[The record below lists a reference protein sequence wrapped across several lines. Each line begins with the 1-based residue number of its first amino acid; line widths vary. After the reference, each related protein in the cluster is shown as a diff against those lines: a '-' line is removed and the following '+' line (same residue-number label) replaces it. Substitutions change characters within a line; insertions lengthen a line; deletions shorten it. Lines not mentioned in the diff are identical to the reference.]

1 MSSRL
6 TMMPA
11 SHTATSGPPKRGS
24 TATTRPATI
33 STTPTASIA
42 WCAVPGTIESIWG
55 ARYFDQSVSTFANL
69 SRPNTIGRTVKP
81 TRSTWKTWAAAAGTR
96 CSGTTWVLPRSV
108 MMTSGLKDDRLDVRT
123 PRVLRQDS
131 CLLESGGA
139 VAEDLAGQI
148 AAVGALADPAR
159 RALYRFVSAA
169 SEPVSRDEAAAGVGL
184 ARHTVK
190 FHLDRLVDDGLLE
203 TEYRRLSGR
212 RGPGAGRP
220 SKLYRRSARQ
230 IDVTLPERHYDL
242 AGQILAGA
250 VESAAA
256 SGTPVL
262 EAVDD
267 AAAAEGRRLAAATG
281 SAPLDDVLTG
291 LGYEPRAAGDA
302 VVLA

>member
-1 MSSRL
+1 
-6 TMMPA
+6 
-11 SHTATSGPPKRGS
+11 
-24 TATTRPATI
+24 
-33 STTPTASIA
+33 
-42 WCAVPGTIESIWG
+42 
-55 ARYFDQSVSTFANL
+55 
-69 SRPNTIGRTVKP
+69 
-81 TRSTWKTWAAAAGTR
+81 
-96 CSGTTWVLPRSV
+96 
-108 MMTSGLKDDRLDVRT
+108 
-123 PRVLRQDS
+123 
-131 CLLESGGA
+131 

-262 EAVDD
+262 EAVD
-267 AAAAEGRRLAAATG
+267 ATASAEGRRLAAPGTG
-281 SAPLDDVLTG
+281 LTDVLTD
-291 LGYEPRAAGDA
+291 LGFEPRETGDG
-302 VVLA
+302 VVLGNCPFHALATSHTALVCGMNLGMLTALLDERGEGVEASLDPAPARCCVVLHPSTP